1 MAVKWI
7 CSSCGTVN
15 IGEEAPVMECFVCG
29 HVRDSEKLFR
39 AGSEIVPVTA
49 GEEDPSLPAPA
60 ERELPAAA
68 PSGFGA
74 SLRSLGERLLAWW
87 KGFFG
92 KAGALPGRPSDEG
105 TGGSGAGRGE
115 AAGEEDDIIG
125 WDIEISP
132 DGSREAGLRA
142 RPVRDAMRRRE
153 TGPGHPSPEEPSAA
167 SPEEDPEP
175 ADLAPE
181 ESPWPEHR
189 IRFRMDAMRAKG
201 FVKAERAEMSGTKG
215 YRLTDASGR
224 DRFLTFSNMKMMGFA
239 EDL

>member
-105 TGGSGAGRGE
+105 TGGG
-115 AAGEEDDIIG
+115 
-125 WDIEISP
+125 
-132 DGSREAGLRA
+132 
-142 RPVRDAMRRRE
+142 
-153 TGPGHPSPEEPSAA
+153 
-167 SPEEDPEP
+167 
-175 ADLAPE
+175 APE
-181 ESPWPEHR
+181 LWPEDAAA
-189 IRFRMDAMRAKG
+189 FRLNEEVLAAKRVTFLGTTTMNGAKG
-201 FVKAERAEMSGTKG
+201 YQFQVGSNK
-215 YRLTDASGR
+215 L
-224 DRFLTFSNMKMMGFA
+224 FLNLAKCRMMNFIVSK
-239 EDL
+239 